1 MCGLPSAENR
11 ENFAFLTK
19 NFQENAVGHGV
30 RMPEARRRD
39 RGADRGCG
47 RKPVGLTGVQAGVEA
62 AGRNPCNGAWY
73 GWNPGGVGGR
83 ILPRSCH
90 PSGVPSISVPFPR
103 GSAALRPCLYSCVPC
118 GDLCRHVLHRHRVV
132 RGSGKPGGLTGIQA
146 GVEAAGRNPCNG
158 AWYGWNPG
166 GVGGRILPR
175 SCHPSGVPSMS
186 MPSPR
191 GSAALR
197 PCLYS
202 CVPFGDLCCTVIP
215 PLSIFLRPLRG
226 LQPCRVF
233 LSVAADDFFSGTTYF
248 GQESRVICY

>member
-1 MCGLPSAENR
+1 MPDYIASEVGPFPAQGRRGEEEDACKPLSMCGLPSAENR

-47 RKPVGLTGVQAGVEA
+47 RKPVGLTGV
-62 AGRNPCNGAWY
+62 
-73 GWNPGGVGGR
+73 
-83 ILPRSCH
+83 
-90 PSGVPSISVPFPR
+90 
-103 GSAALRPCLYSCVPC
+103 
-118 GDLCRHVLHRHRVV
+118 
-132 RGSGKPGGLTGIQA
+132 QA